1 MQTLNLCIEC
11 LDRPG
16 LLAEIAQTIAS
27 YGHNIKVCL
36 LSSFLPYQLYR
47 EHACES
53 LPFSHSWQALGS
65 LPPLQCVSM
74 DLIGCCSRKENCSS
88 VLLTCARNHRGC
100 MSRVSIPN
108 WMGRG
113 WLLS

>member
-36 LSSFLPYQLYR
+36 LPSHLPYHLYS
-47 EHACES
+47 EHGCRCN
-53 LPFSHSWQALGS
+53 S
-65 LPPLQCVSM
+65 LPPWPPYQCVDMGHVS
-74 DLIGCCSRKENCSS
+74 CSS
-88 VLLTCARNHRGC
+88 SRDKRTCAPLTYTRNHPGC
-100 MSRVSIPN
+100 MC
-108 WMGRG
+108 
-113 WLLS
+113 LLSHVALDGNLVLSAEAQGI